1 MKITVDQA
9 RCQGHALCALGAPE
23 LFELSMEDGHARPA
37 HDTVPADRHDAAV
50 RAELDCPERAIS
62 LVDTDGD
69 NYTPQRYPA
78 GRYE

>member
-9 RCQGHALCALGAPE
+9 RCQGHALCALGAAE
-23 LFELSMEDGHARPA
+23 LFEMSMDDGHARPA
-37 HDTVPADRHDAAV
+37 HDVVPAELRDAAV

-69 NYTPQRYPA
+69 HLTAQR
-78 GRYE
+78 